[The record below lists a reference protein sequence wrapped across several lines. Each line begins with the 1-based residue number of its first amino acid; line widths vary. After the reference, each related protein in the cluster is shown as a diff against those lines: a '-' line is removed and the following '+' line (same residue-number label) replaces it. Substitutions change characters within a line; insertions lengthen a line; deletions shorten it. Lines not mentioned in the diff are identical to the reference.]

1 MIKAIRIALCVATA
15 LLLCLTMGMADPNP
29 GGTGTLKSG
38 DSGPDIEK
46 VQSKLHQWGYYSG
59 PVDGVFGQATVD
71 AVILFQ
77 KRNGITPDGIVGPD
91 TAKAIGITIGSGGG
105 KYTPSG
111 TGTAS
116 GDVYLLARVVY
127 GEARGEP
134 YEGQVAVAA
143 VVLNRVASPKFPN
156 TIAGV
161 VYQPGAFTCVSD
173 GQINLTP
180 DETAIRAAR
189 DAMNGW
195 DPSGGAIYYY
205 NPNTAQSAWIWSRPV
220 ITTIGRHKFAA

>member
-1 MIKAIRIALCVATA
+1 MKLYKIALSLAMA
-15 LLLCLTMGMADPNP
+15 ALLCLTLGVTGPMPV
-29 GGTGTLKSG
+29 GTLRMG
-38 DSGPDIEK
+38 DSGPDVIK
-46 VQSKLHQWGYYSG
+46 VQSRLRQWGYYSG
-59 PVDGVFGQATVD
+59 PVDGIFGQGTQD

-77 KRNGITPDGIVGPD
+77 KRNGITPDGIVGPN
-91 TAKAIGITIGSGGG
+91 TARAIGITIGSGGG

-111 TGTAS
+111 SSASS
-116 GDVYLLARVVY
+116 GDLYLLARVVH

-134 YEGQVAVAA
+134 YAGKVAVAA

-161 VYQPGAFTCVSD
+161 VYQPGAFTCVAD
-173 GQINLTP
+173 GQINLAP
-180 DETAIRAAR
+180 DEESIRAAR

-195 DPSGGAIYYY
+195 DPSGGALYYY

-220 ITTIGRHKFAA
+220 IAVIGGHKFAV

>member
-1 MIKAIRIALCVATA
+1 MAAAV
-15 LLLCLTMGMADPNP
+15 CLSLGMAGPAP
-29 GGTGTLKSG
+29 GNGTLTAG
-38 DSGPDIEK
+38 DSGQDVQN
-46 VQSKLHQWGYYSG
+46 VQSRLKQWGYYSG
-59 PVDGVFGQATVD
+59 DVDGVYGQGTVD
-71 AVILFQ
+71 AVVLFQ
-77 KRNGITPDGIVGPD
+77 QRNGITPDGVVGTD
-91 TAKAIGITIGSGGG
+91 TANALGITLSNGDNGY
-105 KYTPSG
+105 KPSG
-111 TGTAS
+111 DNTSS
-116 GDVYLLARVVY
+116 GDLYLLARVVY

-134 YEGQVAVAA
+134 YAGKVAVAA
-143 VVLNRVASPKFPN
+143 VVLNRVASGKFPT

-180 DETAIRAAR
+180 DEEAIQAAR

-220 ITTIGRHKFAA
+220 ITVIGGHNFAV

>member
-1 MIKAIRIALCVATA
+1 MKRLKMALIAVMAA
-15 LLLCLTMGMADPNP
+15 LLCLTLGMAAPAP
-29 GGTGTLKSG
+29 AGTTLTMG
-38 DSGPDIEK
+38 DSGPDVEK
-46 VQSKLHQWGYYSG
+46 VQSRLRQWGYYTG
-59 PVDGVFGQATVD
+59 PVDGVFGQATLD

-91 TAKAIGITIGSGGG
+91 TANAIGITIGSGGG
-105 KYTPSG
+105 KYTSSG
-111 TGTAS
+111 GSTSS
-116 GDVYLLARVVY
+116 GDVYLLACVVY

-134 YEGQVAVAA
+134 YAGQVAVAA
-143 VVLNRVASPKFPN
+143 VVLNRVASSKFPN
-156 TIAGV
+156 SIAGV

-173 GQINLTP
+173 GQINLAP
-180 DETAIRAAR
+180 DDTAVRAAR

-220 ITTIGRHKFAA
+220 IAVIGGHKFAV